1 MARYRLYFLAVIPL
15 FLISFTSFGQAVS
28 NINARID
35 DQNPNIVHI
44 FYDLQGKVGEKFRIE
59 ILSSKDNY
67 QGKLQMVSGD
77 IGENQVAGNGKRI
90 IWRAKEE
97 LGFFDGEITF
107 EIRSTITFSQ
117 FKIIQPTAGST
128 FKPGA
133 TLPIRWDGG
142 AANSTIQLEL
152 YKLSTLSRSI
162 GTTSNTK
169 LYNWTVPGDVTK
181 GTDYNIRMFDTSD
194 PVNTTITSASFRI
207 KGKGGAGKFVLIG
220 VLVAGGVGAA
230 LALSGGDDVVG
241 TTLPP
246 VIETNPLPEPPD
258 PSGGLAR
265 LLPALFSIRIG
276 H

>member
-1 MARYRLYFLAVIPL
+1 MARYRRYVLAAIPL
-15 FLISFTSFGQAVS
+15 ILIAFTSFGQAVS
-28 NINARID
+28 NVNARID
-35 DQNPNIVHI
+35 DQNPNIVQI

-59 ILSSKDNY
+59 LFSSKDNY

-77 IGENQVAGNGKRI
+77 VGEDQVAGNGKRI

-107 EIRSTITFSQ
+107 EIRSTLTFSQ
-117 FKIIQPTAGST
+117 LRIIQPTAGST

-152 YKLSTLSRSI
+152 YRLSTLSRSI
-162 GTTSNTK
+162 GSTSNTK
-169 LYNWTVPGDVTK
+169 SFNWTVPADVTK

-207 KGKGGAGKFVLIG
+207 KGKGGAGKYILIG
-220 VLVAGGVGAA
+220 ALVAGGVGAA
-230 LALSGGDDVVG
+230 LALSGGDGGNGG
-241 TTLPP
+241 TTPP
-246 VIETNPLPEPPD
+246 VIETNPLPVPPD
-258 PSGGLAR
+258 PSGGFAR
-265 LLPALFSIRIG
+265 KIPALLSIRLG

>member
-1 MARYRLYFLAVIPL
+1 
-15 FLISFTSFGQAVS
+15 
-28 NINARID
+28 
-35 DQNPNIVHI
+35 
-44 FYDLQGKVGEKFRIE
+44 
-59 ILSSKDNY
+59 
-67 QGKLQMVSGD
+67 
-77 IGENQVAGNGKRI
+77 
-90 IWRAKEE
+90 
-97 LGFFDGEITF
+97 
-107 EIRSTITFSQ
+107 
-117 FKIIQPTAGST
+117 
-128 FKPGA
+128 
-133 TLPIRWDGG
+133 
-142 AANSTIQLEL
+142 
-152 YKLSTLSRSI
+152 
-162 GTTSNTK
+162 
-169 LYNWTVPGDVTK
+169 
-181 GTDYNIRMFDTSD
+181 MFDTSD